1 MFCKSSV
8 SAFNLLENIYVNIYV
23 IYMYID
29 MYSIPKCK
37 IIKSDKNIVFL
48 FFYVVTP
55 SLYRSQFE
63 HIILLLNVM

>member
-1 MFCKSSV
+1 MFFKSSV
-8 SAFNLLENIYVNIYV
+8 SAFNLLENIYVS
-23 IYMYID
+23 MYID

-48 FFYVVTP
+48 FFYVITP

-63 HIILLLNVM
+63 HIMLLLNVM

>member
-8 SAFNLLENIYVNIYV
+8 SAFNLLENIYVS
-23 IYMYID
+23 MYID

-37 IIKSDKNIVFL
+37 IIKSDKNIL